1 MMHEIRDQERVRGE
15 CTDGV
20 LSGQGSLTGHRC
32 SSGMSG
38 LRAAV
43 LRWRVAPNHRLRTLL
58 RLASKYSVTLSMAR
72 RPVSDDSSIGDSL
85 AVGGVHLH
93 PAAAVYPISTNVPR
107 QFGLD
112 VDKRATG
119 IAMVAPRVPAPET
132 LSIKAAADTWL
143 APSGPISIQT
153 LGQ

>member
-32 SSGMSG
+32 SSG
-38 LRAAV
+38 
-43 LRWRVAPNHRLRTLL
+43 
-58 RLASKYSVTLSMAR
+58 MAR

-153 LGQ
+153 LCQ